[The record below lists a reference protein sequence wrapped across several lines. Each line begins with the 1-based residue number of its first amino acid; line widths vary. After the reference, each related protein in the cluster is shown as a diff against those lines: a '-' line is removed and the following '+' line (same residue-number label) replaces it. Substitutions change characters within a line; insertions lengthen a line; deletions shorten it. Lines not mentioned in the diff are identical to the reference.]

1 MPDFCPGYPK
11 EPFRTIVRECPG
23 EEVFPRASFRVE
35 WGPIFHRGRLDGS
48 ARVLVIGQ
56 DPASHEA
63 ILRRI
68 LVGRAGR
75 RLQGFLAKLGVER
88 RYVMINV
95 FAYSVYGQHSGEAH
109 ASNAAIAE
117 YRHRWLDAIFA
128 PGKVEAVVALGT
140 LAERAWK
147 KWKKTTNGK
156 RFDPVFTRLIHPTA
170 PEAIG
175 KTNVAKVASATQDML
190 SQWNTSLVKL
200 AQAIHHPDVPRAL
213 MPYDAVWREGD
224 EQPIPEFDV
233 PAGSPAWM
241 RTEDDWAIRTGTTAA
256 LKRRSIMVTAPEV

>member
-1 MPDFCPGYPK
+1 MPDFCPGYSK
-11 EPFRTIVRECPG
+11 EPFRTLASECPG
-23 EEVFPRASFRVE
+23 EEVFPRAAFRVE

-48 ARVLVIGQ
+48 ACVLVIGQ

-88 RYVMINV
+88 RYVMVNV
-95 FAYSVYGQHSGEAH
+95 FAYSVYGQQSGEAN
-109 ASNAAIAE
+109 ASNGAIAA
-117 YRHRWLDAIFA
+117 YRHRWLDAIFE
-128 PGKVEAVVALGT
+128 PGNIEAVVALGT

-147 KWKKTTNGK
+147 KWKKTVNGK
-156 RFDPVFTRLIHPTA
+156 RFDPVFVRILHPTA

-175 KTNVAKVASATQDML
+175 KKNAAKVATATKEML
-190 SQWNTSLVKL
+190 AQWNTALVKL
-200 AQAIHHPDVPRAL
+200 APAIHHPDVPRSL

-224 EQPIPEFDV
+224 EQPIPDHDV
-233 PAGSPAWM
+233 PAGTPDWM
-241 RTEDDWAIRTGTTAA
+241 RIADDWAVRTGITAA
-256 LKRRSIMVTAPEV
+256 LKRRCIVVTVPSA